1 MYWTTGL
8 FASKG
13 KNMSK
18 LLEGKA
24 AVMTPAAGVGLG
36 IAQKFVEQGASVVVT
51 GRRQATLDE
60 VIVVLGPKSS
70 GIVADVPEMEAP
82 RCFSRATRQ
91 ASIAGVELFANGGMA
106 QV

>member
-1 MYWTTGL
+1 
-8 FASKG
+8 
-13 KNMSK
+13 
-18 LLEGKA
+18 
-24 AVMTPAAGVGLG
+24 
-36 IAQKFVEQGASVVVT
+36 VT

-60 VIVVLGPKSS
+60 AIVVLGPKSS
-70 GIVADVPEMEAP
+70 GIVADVSKLAEMEAP